1 MPAACRGLR
10 RTAPT
15 RDWRSRGG
23 SGGAVALL
31 VEHAGCALAH
41 GCLLASL
48 EKGVVGLGRQVGAPP
63 PLPLLLFSLP
73 LTLLYSPPPT
83 LLPTT
88 HPTIRQAGEAK
99 VYLQANRV
107 RGRVP
112 LWWPGAAR
120 PGSYIDLLTER
131 EDA

>member
-48 EKGVVGLGRQVGAPP
+48 EKGVVGLGRQVEQLA
-63 PLPLLLFSLP
+63 LSLFDRLWERYRERVSYVNVYEVR
-73 LTLLYSPPPT
+73 LTSSGCEPT
-83 LLPTT
+83 
-88 HPTIRQAGEAK
+88 
-99 VYLQANRV
+99 
-107 RGRVP
+107 
-112 LWWPGAAR
+112 
-120 PGSYIDLLTER
+120 
-131 EDA
+131 